1 MATLIVVLS
10 VFFSALLVLIILIQD
25 GKSGGFSSSASG
37 AASLMGVKKS
47 TDILEQLSYAF
58 IGCIMLVSIS
68 SSFILGGEESSED
81 GLVKSV
87 NMQKAA
93 GSAPA
98 QKPAAPAQ
106 NQTAPAATGADSAA
120 K

>member
-10 VFFSALLVLIILIQD
+10 VLFSALLVFIVLIQD

-47 TDILEQLSYAF
+47 TDILEQLTYGF
-58 IGCIMLVSIS
+58 IGAIMLIS
-68 SSFILGGEESSED
+68 VFSGLLVKGTASDEESE
-81 GLVKSV
+81 GAPKTV

-93 GSAPA
+93 GTKPA
-98 QKPAAPAQ
+98 AKPAAPAQ
-106 NQTAPAATGADSAA
+106 QEAAPAGDTAA